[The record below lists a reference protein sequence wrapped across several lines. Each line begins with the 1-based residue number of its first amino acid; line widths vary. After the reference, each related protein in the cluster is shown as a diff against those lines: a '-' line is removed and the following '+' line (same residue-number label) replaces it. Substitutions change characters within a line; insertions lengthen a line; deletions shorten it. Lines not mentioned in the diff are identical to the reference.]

1 MRMKKADAP
10 LSILAILAAALS
22 AGIAW
27 PREGYVARSE
37 AAATAEAKKTG
48 AKEEPAELRQRPA
61 PPAVADIAGKFGGP
75 PSGKPTPKVP
85 PPHPE
90 SAQQADWLHAVGSF
104 EDSGGC
110 RWILVKDD
118 RRSRVIKLR
127 ADGALSDEG
136 RMLEQ
141 GAGVFVIEADSK
153 RYSFGGR

>member
-1 MRMKKADAP
+1 MRKADAP

-27 PREGYVARSE
+27 PREVYVARSE
-37 AAATAEAKKTG
+37 AAATADARKAEEEG
-48 AKEEPAELRQRPA
+48 EPAELRPK
-61 PPAVADIAGKFGGP
+61 PTTPAVADIARKFGGP
-75 PSGKPTPKVP
+75 PSEMPAPKAP

-90 SAQQADWLHAVGSF
+90 SARQADWLHAVGSF
-104 EDSGGC
+104 EDSGGY

-141 GAGVFVIEADSK
+141 GPGIYVIEADSK
-153 RYSFGGR
+153 RYSFRGR